1 MLFIVK
7 TYKQEEME
15 RELFQKIKDGLIKEK
30 NRDMQDNESTLL
42 IQKRMKG
49 VLARKRIDDLR
60 QEEMVFLG
68 MSRKP
73 RNEPINKAKKTMAD
87 RKEIQKSYMTDY
99 MDAKTDVKD
108 EIYNMEE
115 DEIREKML
123 KERRDW
129 IQT

>member
-1 MLFIVK
+1 MK

-73 RNEPINKAKKTMAD
+73 KNEPINRAKKTMAD